1 MFRLRSSLAAIASAT
16 TLIAH
21 GAAAQSSQP
30 PVISVD
36 LSEYHISPPSIEL
49 KHGQSYVLR
58 VTNTGHQAHALSARA
73 FFASSTIATV
83 DAGVVRNGS
92 IEVAP
97 GESADLGFVASA
109 PGTYEAHCP
118 HPFHSALGM
127 KGQIVVR

>member
-1 MFRLRSSLAAIASAT
+1 MFRLRSSLAAIASMA
-16 TLIAH
+16 TLIAQ

-30 PVISVD
+30 IVISVG
-36 LSEYHISPPSIEL
+36 LSEDHFSPSYIEL

-73 FFASSTIATV
+73 FFASSIIAAA
-83 DAGVVRNGS
+83 DASVVRNGG

-109 PGTYEAHCP
+109 PGAYEVHCP